1 MGSHEAALTCHLN
14 PAQLPLRFTVAG
26 RKAANAPMISPRFT
40 NCCRDV
46 NVTTDQ
52 DNADRL
58 RPNTIRNVSNETA

>member
-1 MGSHEAALTCHLN
+1 VGSYEAALTCHLN
-14 PAQLPLRFTVAG
+14 PVQLPLRFVVAG
-26 RKAANAPMISPRFT
+26 PKVANAPMISPRFT

-52 DNADRL
+52 DHANRL